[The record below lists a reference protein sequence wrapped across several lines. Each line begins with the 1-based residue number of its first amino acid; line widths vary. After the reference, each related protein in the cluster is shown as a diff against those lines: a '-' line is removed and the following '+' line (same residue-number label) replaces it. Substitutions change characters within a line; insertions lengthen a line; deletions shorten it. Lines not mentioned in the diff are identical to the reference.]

1 MPASIDASGFGC
13 AGCCKIST
21 IGVIMLRIPVDD
33 TFVTKVERG
42 RVKFAERYPYEYG
55 YMEHM
60 ARQAILPINWDR
72 RSWEDLPK
80 MAQLAVLDEIRDS
93 VASYMRWTP

>member
-1 MPASIDASGFGC
+1 MH
-13 AGCCKIST
+13 
-21 IGVIMLRIPVDD
+21 VIPSPVSRAQPRNLHAFMTTMLRIPPDD
-33 TFVTKVERG
+33 SFVTKVEKG
-42 RVKFAERYPYEYG
+42 RAKFAERFPCEYAWI
-55 YMEHM
+55 EHM

-93 VASYMRWTP
+93 VASYMRWKP